1 MTHRQAD
8 LAIFAAFI
16 AVIVTAVAAIIAP
29 AMYFDY
35 RSCANKAD
43 LYRLEWTWDP
53 LIDCQVKIQNKW
65 VPLKY
70 LSIVRFRKLGDEK

>member
-1 MTHRQAD
+1 MTHRQED

-16 AVIVTAVAAIIAP
+16 VVFVTVLAAIVAT

-43 LYRLEWTWDP
+43 LYRLEWTWGP
-53 LIDCQVKIQNKW
+53 LINCQVKIQNKW
-65 VPLKY
+65 IPLDNY
-70 LSIVRFRKLGDEK
+70 RAIEEIRR